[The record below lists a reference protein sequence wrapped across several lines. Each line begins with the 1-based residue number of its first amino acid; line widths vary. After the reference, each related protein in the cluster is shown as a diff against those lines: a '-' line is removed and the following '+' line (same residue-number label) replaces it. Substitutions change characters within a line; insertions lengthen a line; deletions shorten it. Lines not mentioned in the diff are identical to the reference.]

1 MEPTKVT
8 SLDDLGGTSV
18 PVTLRRPDG
27 STAVIDLRALSEGEI
42 WDIRRGNKW
51 PEAPVVEMTKTGPV
65 RNFSDPAYQA
75 SVEDTNRRFAQKM
88 LLASLPFVVSGETED
103 ERLDTLRAKVGQYI
117 YAQLIEATQR
127 INLIT
132 PEEIARVA
140 DTFRPAGAGG
150 APGDGSAQPDA
161 GPVA

>member
-27 STAVIDLRALSEGEI
+27 REVVIELRALSEGEI
-42 WDIRRGNKW
+42 WDIRRANKW
-51 PEAPVVEMTKTGPV
+51 PKPPVADMTKTGPV
-65 RNFSDPAYQA
+65 YNYQDDAYQA
-75 SVEDTNRRFAQKM
+75 SIEDTNRRFAQKM
-88 LLASLPFVVSGETED
+88 LLASLPFAVPGETED
-103 ERLDTLRAKVGQYI
+103 ERLDALRAKVGQYL

-140 DTFRPAGAGG
+140 DTFRPAGSGRAS
-150 APGDGSAQPDA
+150 GDGSAQPDA